1 MYKEVQV
8 DEIKLIIDK
17 IDTLA
22 GVVKDVATDV
32 REIKHKQFEQEK
44 IQALMGEECIRRK
57 KDTDRVNDEHVRDLT
72 DIKNQLEPLFK
83 VKAFLVVAGWII
95 GAIASLAAL
104 LSGWLVIV
112 KFL

>member
-1 MYKEVQV
+1 MEMTAT
-8 DEIKLIIDK
+8 EKLIVNK

-57 KDTDRVNDEHVRDLT
+57 KDSERDREEHCKDLA
-72 DIKNQLEPLFK
+72 DIKTQLEPLFK
-83 VKAFLVVAGWII
+83 VKGFLVVAGWII
-95 GAIASLAAL
+95 GGVASLAAL
-104 LSGWLVIV
+104 FSGWM
-112 KFL
+112 FLINFFQ